1 MHADTALQ
9 CRAKPIAVISHP
21 RSGTHLTIDGLRHF
35 FVETHRRQRP
45 RQPVHDLYINL
56 DRLHPDHP
64 YAARESRFRTELA
77 ECDQRMII
85 KTHCSTALEQVST
98 EHQPFARALLD
109 ASDIVYV
116 VRDVRPV
123 LASYMALRPLKDA
136 DSPSDMHAF
145 LRTNLDVEMPPATA
159 WAEHV
164 KGWIAWPGV
173 HVVKFE
179 DLMDDYAGTVRRLG
193 TNLGMTRRDEAGSIR
208 IYPKPKSIFENR
220 ARRWLGRQRSSSIDN
235 LRMKIKTPKWRAAMS
250 SEDLELIRTQAG
262 DVMKQLGYTWD

>member
-1 MHADTALQ
+1 MPDDTDLQ
-9 CRAKPIAVISHP
+9 CRSKPIAVISHP

-64 YAARESRFRTELA
+64 YAASEDRFRTELA
-77 ECDQRMII
+77 ECEQRMII
-85 KTHCSTALEQVST
+85 KTHCSTELEQVSDN
-98 EHQPFARALLD
+98 HRPFADALLH

-123 LASYMALRPLKDA
+123 LASYMALRPLKDP
-136 DSPSDMHAF
+136 DSPSDMSTF
-145 LRTNLDVEMPPATA
+145 LRTNLDVDLPPAQA

-164 KGWIAWPGV
+164 KGWMNWPGV

-179 DLMDDYAGTVRRLG
+179 DLMDDYAGTVKRVG
-193 TNLGMTRRDEAGSIR
+193 VGLGMTQRSESGSIR
-208 IYPKPKSIFENR
+208 IYPKPKSILENR

-235 LRMKIKTPKWRAAMS
+235 LRMKLKTPKWRAAMS
-250 SEDLELIRTQAG
+250 DEDLALIREQAG
-262 DVMKQLGYTWD
+262 DVMSQLGYTWD